1 MIRQKYDN
9 LLWILLAIL
18 AAFFTLS
25 CSDDRTSLGNSAE
38 SGNPEIA
45 GVLYFAD
52 GSFAARVRVRVV
64 PDDFSVWSDSVD
76 SLWTTWTD
84 SLGRFEFSTLPSEI
98 FTLEAVDSL
107 SGMQLVQMGI
117 SKDSERENIKG
128 YLENTGSVRLGAENF
143 ADGTTGVLYVP
154 GTTILRP
161 VTVELGNIFVDS
173 LPSDSLCPLIFRSD
187 SGDSLEVNEPV
198 LVVADSVTSVHSHS
212 VSLRFRVPLDMTSSG
227 IALSEDLRNFP
238 LEIRLDSSDYDFR
251 GLERISGAWNAVL
264 CGDTLP
270 LSLSYADMEK
280 GDFTFWTR
288 IAKLRAN
295 AKDTLFLSFEE
306 NTEASLQSLGNV
318 FSDGFI
324 AAWHFDE
331 GGSTARDATGNG
343 FDGLPED
350 LYVADEAVAGGAL
363 YYDGTQGAVTIPNSA
378 TGALDL
384 TLQTSVTFSV
394 WVKMEGLD
402 RSRVVFGKGASQYHL
417 RYLAGTNESS
427 WLYEIF
433 TDEILDSSSNS
444 ARYWY
449 MDSSKASEEWTH
461 LAVVQDSSGAALY
474 VNGEVAASSPR
485 IGTSTTVR
493 TTDSLFVIGKLI
505 YPADD
510 PTDLVTHYFKG
521 VIDEFHVSRNAR
533 SSAWILT
540 TYQNQ
545 NPQKRW
551 PVPEFID

>member
-1 MIRQKYDN
+1 M
-9 LLWILLAIL
+9 
-18 AAFFTLS
+18 
-25 CSDDRTSLGNSAE
+25 
-38 SGNPEIA
+38 
-45 GVLYFAD
+45 
-52 GSFAARVRVRVV
+52 
-64 PDDFSVWSDSVD
+64 
-76 SLWTTWTD
+76 
-84 SLGRFEFSTLPSEI
+84 
-98 FTLEAVDSL
+98 
-107 SGMQLVQMGI
+107 
-117 SKDSERENIKG
+117 
-128 YLENTGSVRLGAENF
+128 
-143 ADGTTGVLYVP
+143 
-154 GTTILRP
+154 
-161 VTVELGNIFVDS
+161 
-173 LPSDSLCPLIFRSD
+173 
-187 SGDSLEVNEPV
+187 
-198 LVVADSVTSVHSHS
+198 
-212 VSLRFRVPLDMTSSG
+212 
-227 IALSEDLRNFP
+227 
-238 LEIRLDSSDYDFR
+238 
-251 GLERISGAWNAVL
+251 
-264 CGDTLP
+264 
-270 LSLSYADMEK
+270 
-280 GDFTFWTR
+280 
-288 IAKLRAN
+288 
-295 AKDTLFLSFEE
+295 DTLFLSFEE
-306 NTEASLQSLGNV
+306 NAEASSRTLENV

-331 GGSTARDATGNG
+331 GDSAVWDATGNG
-343 FDGLPED
+343 FDGIPEEVS
-350 LYVADEAVAGGAL
+350 VAEEAAAGGAL
-363 YYDGTQGAVTIPNSA
+363 YYSGNKGSVTIPNSA
-378 TGALDL
+378 TGAFDL
-384 TLQTSVTFSV
+384 TLQSSATFSV

-417 RYLAGTNESS
+417 MYLAGTNESS